1 MTPTHALDTL
11 LAIAVASVDLQGKLR
26 EANAGFLH
34 LVPLDGIS
42 PSGAHVAPFFIQ
54 PDFVTLLHAPVAADG
69 LIHDDLLTLGE
80 FTGQTRSL
88 RARIWREGDALRL
101 VAEHDIDDLE
111 RLNSTVSAL
120 NVSYAQTQ
128 IELAQANLKLQQRE
142 ARLQQTVA
150 DLQLTNT
157 RLVET
162 QRKLVEAEKMA
173 SLGVL
178 VAGVAHEINTPLG
191 VSLGATS
198 TLQCKSREIAAR
210 FGARTMTQSDLQRHF
225 EMIEASTRLVCSNLD
240 RIGQLVTTFQEMAVL
255 NKPQIKVRFGLK
267 AFLDNV
273 ILSFGER
280 LPRDRIAVCI
290 ECDPDL
296 EIESY
301 LSDWASILTNLIDN
315 SIKHGFRDRAQ
326 GVIEIR
332 ARSDGRRLLVN
343 YRDDGAG
350 LTENALQQL
359 FDPFFTTDPQKG
371 IGLGMHLVFNLITQ
385 RLRGSISCD
394 SAPGQGARFTIE
406 VPLPA
411 EGAYPE

>member
-1 MTPTHALDTL
+1 MTPAHALDTL
-11 LAIAVASVDLQGKLR
+11 LAVALARVDLQGKLR

-34 LVPLDGIS
+34 LVPLEGIS
-42 PSGAHVAPFFIQ
+42 PSGARVDPFFIQ
-54 PDFVTLLHAPVAADG
+54 PDFVTLLHASVADDG
-69 LIHDDLLTLGE
+69 LIHDGLLTLGE

-88 RARIWREGDALRL
+88 RARIWREGDTLRL

-128 IELAQANLKLQQRE
+128 IELAQANLKLQQ
-142 ARLQQTVA
+142 TVA

-162 QRKLVEAEKMA
+162 QQKLVEAEKMA

-198 TLQCKSREIAAR
+198 TLQYKSREIAAR

-225 EMIEASTRLVCSNLD
+225 EMTEASTRLVCSNLD

-255 NKPQIKVRFGLK
+255 NKPQTSVRFGLK
-267 AFLDNV
+267 ALFDNV

-280 LPRDRIAVCI
+280 LPRDRITVRIA
-290 ECDPDL
+290 CDPDL

-315 SIKHGFRDRAQ
+315 SIKHGFRDRTQ
-326 GVIEIR
+326 GVIEIH
-332 ARSDGRRLLVN
+332 ARRDGRQLRVD

-350 LTENALQQL
+350 LTKHALQQL
-359 FDPFFTTDPQKG
+359 FEPFFTTDPQKG

-394 SAPGQGARFTIE
+394 SAPGEGVRFTIE
-406 VPLPA
+406 VPVAA
-411 EGAYPE
+411 EDARLE

>member
-11 LAIAVASVDLQGKLR
+11 LAIAVASVDLEGKLR

-42 PSGAHVAPFFIQ
+42 PSGARVAPFFIQ
-54 PDFVTLLHAPVAADG
+54 PDFVTLLNAPVADDG
-69 LIHDDLLTLGE
+69 LIHDGLLTLGE

-88 RARIWREGDALRL
+88 RARIWREGDVLRL

-128 IELAQANLKLQQRE
+128 IELAQANLKLQQ
-142 ARLQQTVA
+142 TVA
-150 DLQLTNT
+150 DLQRTNT

-162 QRKLVEAEKMA
+162 QQKLVEAEKMA

-191 VSLGATS
+191 VCLGATS
-198 TLQCKSREIAAR
+198 TLQYTSREIAAR
-210 FGARTMTQSDLQRHF
+210 FDARTMTQSDLQRHL
-225 EMIEASTRLVCSNLD
+225 EMTEVSTRLVCSNLD
-240 RIGQLVTTFQEMAVL
+240 RIGRLVTTFQEMAVL
-255 NKPQIKVRFGLK
+255 NKPQTKLRFGLK

-273 ILSFGER
+273 ILSFGEQ
-280 LPRDRIAVCI
+280 LPREHIAVRIA
-290 ECDPDL
+290 CDPDL

-301 LSDWASILTNLIDN
+301 LSDWTRILTNLIDN
-315 SIKHGFRDRAQ
+315 SIKHGFRNRTQ
-326 GVIEIR
+326 GVIEIHTQ
-332 ARSDGRRLLVN
+332 SDGRRLQLS
-343 YRDDGAG
+343 YGDDGAG

-385 RLRGSISCD
+385 RLGGSISCN
-394 SAPGQGARFTIE
+394 SAPGQGAHFTIE

-411 EGAYPE
+411 EHASPE